1 MGLEALFKKRKKYKI
16 GPWIHSSEFERLYE
30 IIKPRTLVTKDR
42 CFAIYQ
48 WARHASRFDGNFAEV
63 GVYKG
68 GTAYMTAA
76 LCPDKRFYLFDT
88 FAGMPETDKSVDY
101 HNKGEFADTSLDA
114 VRGFLKDYAHLT
126 FHQGFFPESARNLK
140 EDRFCYVHVDVDIY
154 QSTRA
159 CLEYFYPKLVSGGV
173 MVFDDYEW
181 KHCDGVKKAL
191 DEFLADKPEQVV
203 ISALY
208 QGLFIKR

>member
-1 MGLEALFKKRKKYKI
+1 MGLDLSFKRKRKHKI
-16 GPWIHSSEFERLYE
+16 DPWVHEPEFERLYE

-42 CFAIYQ
+42 CFSIYQ
-48 WARHASRFDGNFAEV
+48 WTRYALRLDGQLAEV

-76 LCPDKRFYLFDT
+76 LCPDKKFYLFDT
-88 FAGMPETDKSVDY
+88 FAGMPETNKSVDY
-101 HNKGEFADTSLDA
+101 HNKGEFADTSLDG
-114 VRGFLKDYAHLT
+114 VQDFLKDYMNLS
-126 FHQGFFPESARNLK
+126 FHQGFFPESAHDVQ
-140 EDRFCYVHVDVDIY
+140 EDKFCYIHVDVDIY
-154 QSTRA
+154 QSTLA

-181 KHCDGVKKAL
+181 KHCGGVRKAL
-191 DEFLADKPEQVV
+191 DEFLADKPERVV

-208 QGLFIKR
+208 QGLLIKR